1 MKKLVLSLSLV
12 LAFSSATAAFAAIPQ
27 NIRIGTDP
35 TYAPF
40 ESKNSQGELVG
51 FDIDLAKELCKRINT
66 QCTFVENPLDALIPS
81 LKAKKIDAIMSSLS
95 ITEKRQ
101 QEIAFTDKLY
111 AADSRLVVAKN
122 SDIQPT
128 VESLKGKR
136 VGVLQGTTQE
146 TFGNEQLSQ
155 NRLSGLIFEGYTTLI
170 RGVPDLVLML
180 LIFYGLQIALNTVT
194 EAMGVGQIDI
204 DPMVAGIITL
214 GFIYGAYF
222 TETFRGAF
230 MAVPKGHIE
239 AATAFGFTRGQV
251 FRRIMFPSMMRYAL
265 PGIGNNWQVILK
277 STALVSLLGLED
289 VVKATQLAGKSTW
302 EPFYFAIV
310 CGVIYLVFTTVSNGV
325 LLFLERRYSV
335 GVKRADL

>member
-51 FDIDLAKELCKRINT
+51 FDIDLAKELYKRINT

-136 VGVLQGTTQE
+136 IGVLQCTTQE
-146 TFGNEQLSQ
+146 TFGNEHWAPKGIEIVSYQGQDNIYSDLTARRIDAAFQDEVAASEGFLKQ
-155 NRLSGLIFEGYTTLI
+155 PVGKDYKFGGPSVKDEKLFGVGTGMGLRKEDNEL
-170 RGVPDLVLML
+170 RE
-180 LIFYGLQIALNTVT
+180 ALNK
-194 EAMGVGQIDI
+194 
-204 DPMVAGIITL
+204 
-214 GFIYGAYF
+214 
-222 TETFRGAF
+222 AF
-230 MAVPKGHIE
+230 AEM
-239 AATAFGFTRGQV
+239 
-251 FRRIMFPSMMRYAL
+251 
-265 PGIGNNWQVILK
+265 
-277 STALVSLLGLED
+277 
-289 VVKATQLAGKSTW
+289 
-302 EPFYFAIV
+302 
-310 CGVIYLVFTTVSNGV
+310 
-325 LLFLERRYSV
+325 
-335 GVKRADL
+335 RADGTYEKLAKKYFDFDVYGG

>member
-111 AADSRLVVAKN
+111 AGDSRLVVAKN
-122 SDIQPT
+122 SDMQPT

-136 VGVLQGTTQE
+136 VGGLQGTTQE
-146 TFGNEQLSQ
+146 TFDNEHWAPKGIEIVSYQGQDNIYSDLTAGRIDAAFQDEVAASEGFLKQ
-155 NRLSGLIFEGYTTLI
+155 PVGKDYKFGGPSVKDEKLFGVGTGMGLRKEDNEL
-170 RGVPDLVLML
+170 RE
-180 LIFYGLQIALNTVT
+180 ALNK
-194 EAMGVGQIDI
+194 
-204 DPMVAGIITL
+204 
-214 GFIYGAYF
+214 
-222 TETFRGAF
+222 AF
-230 MAVPKGHIE
+230 AEM
-239 AATAFGFTRGQV
+239 
-251 FRRIMFPSMMRYAL
+251 
-265 PGIGNNWQVILK
+265 
-277 STALVSLLGLED
+277 
-289 VVKATQLAGKSTW
+289 
-302 EPFYFAIV
+302 
-310 CGVIYLVFTTVSNGV
+310 
-325 LLFLERRYSV
+325 
-335 GVKRADL
+335 RADGTYEKLAKKYFDFDVYGG